1 MTKIMRRVHCMYT
14 IIYLFFILEDS
25 FKCAR
30 QLQILRYV
38 HIILYKLEL

>member
-1 MTKIMRRVHCMYT
+1 MTKIMRTVHCMYI
-14 IIYLFFILEDS
+14 IIYLFLMFEDS